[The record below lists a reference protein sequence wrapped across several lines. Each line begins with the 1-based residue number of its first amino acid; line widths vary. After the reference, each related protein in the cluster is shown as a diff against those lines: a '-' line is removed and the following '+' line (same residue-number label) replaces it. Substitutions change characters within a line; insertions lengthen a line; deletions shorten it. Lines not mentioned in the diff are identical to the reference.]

1 MKQIHMMMMIMLL
14 LMLLLMVML
23 LSVVFVHEVVIFVH
37 KVVVGGDYNV
47 DDDYTN
53 PRATSLQTINSAYLN
68 PTQNS
73 FLEPTSTELQT
84 LFLLQSYNWSL

>member
-1 MKQIHMMMMIMLL
+1 MLL
-14 LMLLLMVML
+14 LMLLLMVM
-23 LSVVFVHEVVIFVH
+23 SVVFVHEVIFVH